1 MNFSMNPVVVWFEK
15 AVDWAMHNRT
25 KVLNG
30 IIGLVVLGLGV
41 AVYRYM
47 ANQTK
52 MAAHK
57 ELIQFARM
65 VEEPLNISGDIAGDL
80 RASLEKD
87 KWDRVAT
94 MALKSY
100 QEFKGTKL
108 GAAFLV
114 YRADALDS
122 LGKSEEAVTT
132 MRQAVDAMEVS
143 SIRDYY
149 QLKLALML
157 VDQAGDAAKKEGLEL
172 LKKISNNPKDFAHDR
187 ALFHL
192 GEYFWI
198 NKQFAEA
205 KNCLQQFVVK
215 YGTEKSAAELV
226 EKAKERLE
234 LLAV

>member
-1 MNFSMNPVVVWFEK
+1 MNFSANPVVVWFEK
-15 AVDWAMHNRT
+15 AVDWAMQNKT

-30 IIGLVVLGLGV
+30 IVGLVVLGAGV

-65 VEEPLNISGDIAGDL
+65 VEEPLNISGDMAADL

-87 KWDRVAT
+87 KWNRIAA
-94 MALKSY
+94 MALKNY

-114 YRADALDS
+114 FRADALNGLD
-122 LGKSEEAVTT
+122 KPEEAIDA
-132 MRQAVDAMEVS
+132 MRQAVNAIGVAS
-143 SIRDYY
+143 VRDYY

-157 VDQAGDAAKKEGLEL
+157 IDQEKEVAKKEGLEL
-172 LKKISNNPKDFAHDR
+172 LKKISNNAKDAAHDR
-187 ALFHL
+187 ALYYL
-192 GEYFWI
+192 GEYYWI

-205 KNCLQQFVVK
+205 KNCWQQFVVK
-215 YGTEKSAAELV
+215 YGTDKGSQELV